1 MKVLVIGSGGREHT
15 LIWKLKQSDKVSK
28 LYAAPGNAGIGEL
41 AECINIKVDDIR
53 SLVAYAKQEAI
64 DLTIVGPELPL
75 VLGIVDAFEAE
86 GLKIFGPNK
95 EASQFEGS
103 KDYTKSFLMR
113 HHIPT
118 AKYKSFIAP
127 EAAKAALA
135 SFGYPVVIKADGLA
149 AGKGVIIAETEA
161 VAMAAI
167 DDMMTSKVFG
177 EAGSLIVLE
186 EFLRGV
192 EASILCFVDGET
204 IVPMQPA
211 QDYKK
216 IFDGDEGLNTG
227 GMGTYSPSQ
236 IIDESLMSRIQK
248 EILTP
253 FITGIKKDGI
263 TFKGILFVGIMIDG
277 ETINVLEY
285 NVRLGDPE
293 TEVTLPRMKTDLVTV
308 IEAILEE
315 RLDEIQLEWDDR
327 HAVCVVMASGGY
339 PETYEKGYPIKGL
352 GAVKDGVVF
361 HCGTRKD
368 GDEIVTSGGRVLGI
382 MAMGDTLEAAR
393 TKAYENVKSVQFKDA
408 FYRKDIAMKI
418 ER

>member
-1 MKVLVIGSGGREHT
+1 MKVFVIGSGGREHT
-15 LIWKLKQSDKVSK
+15 LVWKLKQSNKVSK
-28 LYAAPGNAGIGEL
+28 IYAAPGNAGISKL

-64 DLTIVGPELPL
+64 DITIVGPELPL

-118 AKYKSFIAP
+118 AKYKSFTSP
-127 EAAKAALA
+127 DKAKEALA

-149 AGKGVIIAETEA
+149 AGKGVIIAEDEA
-161 VAMAAI
+161 VAVAAI

-177 EAGSLIVLE
+177 DAGSLVVLE
-186 EFLRGV
+186 EFLKGI
-192 EASILCFVDGET
+192 EASILCFVDGKT

-236 IIDESLMSRIQK
+236 IIDDALMARIQE
-248 EILTP
+248 EILNP
-253 FITGIKKDGI
+253 FITGIQKDGI

-277 ETINVLEY
+277 DKIDVLEY

-315 RLDEIQLEWDDR
+315 RLEEVKLEWVDQ

-339 PETYEKGYPIKGL
+339 PEAYEKGYPITGL
-352 GAVKDGVVF
+352 DAVSDGVVF

-368 GDEIVTSGGRVLGI
+368 GDEIVTNGGRVLGV
-382 MAMGDTLEAAR
+382 MAMGDDLETAR
-393 TKAYENVKSVQFKDA
+393 AKAYENVKAIQFEKA
-408 FYRKDIAMKI
+408 FYRNDIAKKI
-418 ER
+418 TR

>member
-161 VAMAAI
+161 VAVAAI

-248 EILTP
+248 EILNP

-315 RLDEIQLEWDDR
+315 RLDEIQLKWDDR

>member
-1 MKVLVIGSGGREHT
+1 MKVFVIGSGGREHT
-15 LIWKLKQSDKVSK
+15 LVWKLKQSNKVSK
-28 LYAAPGNAGIGEL
+28 IYAAPGNAGISKL

-64 DLTIVGPELPL
+64 DITIVGPELPL

-118 AKYKSFIAP
+118 AKYKSFTSP
-127 EAAKAALA
+127 DKAKEVLA

-149 AGKGVIIAETEA
+149 AGKGVIIAEDEA
-161 VAMAAI
+161 VAVAAI

-177 EAGSLIVLE
+177 DAGSLVVLE
-186 EFLRGV
+186 EFLKGI
-192 EASILCFVDGET
+192 EASILCFVDGKT

-236 IIDESLMSRIQK
+236 IIDDALMARIQE
-248 EILTP
+248 EILNP
-253 FITGIKKDGI
+253 FITGIQKDGI

-277 ETINVLEY
+277 DKIDVLEY

-315 RLDEIQLEWDDR
+315 RLEEVKLEWVDQ

-339 PETYEKGYPIKGL
+339 PEAYEKGYPITGL
-352 GAVKDGVVF
+352 DAVSDGVVF

-368 GDEIVTSGGRVLGI
+368 GDEIVTNGGRVLGV
-382 MAMGDTLEAAR
+382 MAMGDDLETAR
-393 TKAYENVKSVQFKDA
+393 AKAYENVKAIQFEKA
-408 FYRKDIAMKI
+408 FYRNDIAKKI
-418 ER
+418 TR